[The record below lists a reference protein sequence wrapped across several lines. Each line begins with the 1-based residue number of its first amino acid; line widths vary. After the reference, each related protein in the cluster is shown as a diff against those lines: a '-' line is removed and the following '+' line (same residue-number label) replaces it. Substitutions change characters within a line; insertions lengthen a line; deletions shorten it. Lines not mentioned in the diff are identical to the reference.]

1 MDYGGKGW
9 HDSCFNH
16 SKIGAAR
23 MVTLER
29 RQGCKRTNKKG
40 VTQMGLLI
48 GAAGAITMMAVS
60 LAFQRVSYN
69 KVTVT
74 VRK

>member
-1 MDYGGKGW
+1 
-9 HDSCFNH
+9 
-16 SKIGAAR
+16 

-29 RQGCKRTNKKG
+29 RQGCKRTNRKG
-40 VTQMGLLI
+40 VTQMGLMI

-60 LAFQRVSYN
+60 LAFQRVSYK
-69 KVTVT
+69 KVTLT